1 MAGCPKADKK
11 RKSVQNVAYKA
22 GNRAAVNKEK
32 HIAKHKKA
40 MEHAASKVRE
50 VERGMT
56 RKIRRAEDRGL

>member
-22 GNRAAVNKEK
+22 GNRSAVNKEK
-32 HIAKHKKA
+32 NIAKHKKA